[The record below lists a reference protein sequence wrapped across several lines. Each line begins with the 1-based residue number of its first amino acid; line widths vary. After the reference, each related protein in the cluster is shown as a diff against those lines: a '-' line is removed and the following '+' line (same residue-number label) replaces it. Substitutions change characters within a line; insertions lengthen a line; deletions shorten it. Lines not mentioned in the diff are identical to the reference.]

1 MAHPES
7 DLPELIKGVK
17 RTVKQATHPSKFGPE
32 SSVSGSLESIKHKTD
47 QSFLRGMHVR
57 QGEGHPA
64 TPGAKYEGE
73 SKKPHEASK
82 GDGFGEP
89 M

>member
-1 MAHPES
+1 MANPES
-7 DLPELIKGVK
+7 DLPELIGGVK
-17 RTVKQATHPSKFGPE
+17 RTAKRVTEHKPFGPE
-32 SSVSGSLESIKHKTD
+32 SSVSGSLESIKNKTD
-47 QSFLRGMHVR
+47 QSFLRGMGVK

-64 TPGAKYEGE
+64 APGAKYEGE

-82 GDGFGEP
+82 GDGFEGI